1 VATDV
6 WALSVPAEADR
17 DAPMDRLRLTRRRLL
32 QGVGALGAVLDWPR
46 GGLAEPPVLQVRAAA
61 DLQVLDPA
69 HRKAQAEG
77 DILRCILP
85 RLIEW
90 RTGDDW
96 SWRLGA
102 AAAIEQDGPSRV
114 RFRLRP
120 GIRFTGGFGE
130 VTADDVKF
138 SYERIA
144 DPAEESAYR
153 DDFAALERVEVVDRY
168 AGVILLK
175 QPFAPLWTSTLPS
188 ASGCIVSREA
198 VTAAGGRFTTVPP
211 ATAGPYRI
219 AEWRPKQRLTLV
231 RDPGWTGPPGGFE
244 EIRLLP
250 IEDEKAAELAFDAGE
265 VDYTAISVS
274 SIPSYRRSQ
283 APGIRLFEKNSL
295 DYVWLGM
302 NIAAPP
308 FDDIRVRR
316 AVQRAVDV
324 DQVLEAA
331 YFGLAPRATGII
343 APGLIGH
350 RPKLLGDPRPD
361 PEEARALLAEAGLG
375 GGFACR
381 LDIEAKAERL
391 LAAQVIQANLAAV
404 GIAVEINQHD
414 SGTFW
419 SLGSEA
425 DGDTWRSL
433 QLILQKYGMQPDP
446 AFATAWFTPGQVG
459 IWNWERFASAEF
471 GALHRQAMVA
481 TDPAER
487 DRMYRRMQDLMEES
501 AAYVFLTHEV
511 NAAVCRDTIAP
522 ALLPDGG
529 VVLPEFRSV

>member
-1 VATDV
+1 MRQTGRV
-6 WALSVPAEADR
+6 
-17 DAPMDRLRLTRRRLL
+17 LR
-32 QGVGALGAVLDWPR
+32 
-46 GGLAEPPVLQVRAAA
+46 VRAAA

-90 RTGDDW
+90 RTGDTW
-96 SWRLGA
+96 GWRLGA
-102 AAAIEQDGPSRV
+102 AAAIEQDGPTRV
-114 RFRLRP
+114 RFTLRP
-120 GIRFTGGFGE
+120 GIMFTGGFGE
-130 VTADDVKF
+130 LTADDVKF
-138 SYERIA
+138 SFERIA
-144 DPAEESAYR
+144 DPAEASEYR

-168 AGVILLK
+168 AGVIVLK
-175 QPFAPLWTSTLPS
+175 EPFAPLWTSTLPS
-188 ASGCIVSREA
+188 ASGCIVSRTA
-198 VTAAGGRFTTVPP
+198 VTQAGGRFTTVPP

-231 RDPGWTGPPGGFE
+231 RDPGWNGPPRRVRGDPHPADRGREGGRA
-244 EIRLLP
+244 RLRC
-250 IEDEKAAELAFDAGE
+250 
-265 VDYTAISVS
+265 
-274 SIPSYRRSQ
+274 RRGRLHRDQRQLDPDLSERP
-283 APGIRLFEKNSL
+283 APGVSLSEKTSL
-295 DYVWLGM
+295 DYVWLGI
-302 NIAAPP
+302 NTAAPP
-308 FDDIRVRR
+308 FDDLRVRR

-331 YFGLAPRATGII
+331 YFGLARRATGII

-361 PEEARALLAEAGLG
+361 PEEARALLAEAGLA
-375 GGFACR
+375 GGFACT

-425 DGDTWRSL
+425 DGESWRSL

-446 AFATAWFTPGQVG
+446 AFATAWFTPEQVG
-459 IWNWERFASAEF
+459 IWNWERFSSAEF
-471 GALHRQAMVA
+471 GALHRQAMVE
-481 TDPAER
+481 TDPAVR

-501 AAYVFLTHEV
+501 GAYVFLTHEV
-511 NAAVCRDTIAP
+511 NAAVYRDTLAP

-529 VVLPEFRSV
+529 VVLPEFRPP

>member
-1 VATDV
+1 
-6 WALSVPAEADR
+6 LHE
-17 DAPMDRLRLTRRRLL
+17 LTRRRLL
-32 QGVGALGAVLDWPR
+32 LSAGALAAAASGPRPGAAADRVVLR
-46 GGLAEPPVLQVRAAA
+46 VRAAA

-69 HRKAQAEG
+69 HRNAQAEG

-90 RTGDDW
+90 RTGGEW
-96 SWRLGA
+96 GWRLGA
-102 AAAIEQDGPSRV
+102 AAAIEQDGPVRV

-120 GIRFTGGFGE
+120 GILFSGGFGE
-130 VTADDVKF
+130 LTADDVKF

-144 DPAEESAYR
+144 DPAEASAYR

-168 AGVILLK
+168 TAVMVLK
-175 QPFAPLWTSTLPS
+175 EPFAPLWSSTLPS
-188 ASGCIVSREA
+188 ASGCIVSRKA
-198 VTAAGGRFTTVPP
+198 VTATGGRFTTVPP

-219 AEWRPKQRLTLV
+219 GEWQPKQRLTLV
-231 RDPGWTGPPGGFE
+231 RDPDWNGSPGGFE
-244 EIRLLP
+244 AIRILP

-265 VDYTAISVS
+265 LDYTAISVS
-274 SIPSYRRSQ
+274 SIPSYRTSA
-283 APGIRLFEKNSL
+283 APGVRLSEKGSL
-295 DYVWLGM
+295 DYLWLGM
-302 NIAAPP
+302 NMAAPP

-331 YFGLAPRATGII
+331 YFGLARRATGVI

-350 RPKLLGDPRPD
+350 RPQLQGDPRPD
-361 PEEARALLAEAGLG
+361 PEEARALLAEAGFS
-375 GGFACR
+375 GGFACT

-425 DGDTWRSL
+425 EGETWRSL

-459 IWNWERFASAEF
+459 IWNWERFSNEEF
-471 GALHRQAMVA
+471 GALHKQAMVE
-481 TDPAER
+481 TDPAAR
-487 DRMYRRMQDLMEES
+487 DRMYRRMQNLMEES
-501 AAYVFLTHEV
+501 GAYVFLTHEV
-511 NAAVCRDTIAP
+511 NAAVWRDPLAP

-529 VVLPEFRSV
+529 VVLPEFRPL

>member
-1 VATDV
+1 
-6 WALSVPAEADR
+6 
-17 DAPMDRLRLTRRRLL
+17 LRKFTRRLL
-32 QGVGALGAVLDWPR
+32 LQSI
-46 GGLAEPPVLQVRAAA
+46 GGLAAASARARLGAAREPNLLRVRAAA

-77 DILRCILP
+77 DILRCIFP

-90 RTGDDW
+90 RTGDEW
-96 SWRLGA
+96 GWRLGA
-102 AAAIEQDGPSRV
+102 AAAVEQDGPLRV
-114 RFRLRP
+114 RFTLRP
-120 GIRFTGGFGE
+120 GIMFTGGFGE
-130 VTADDVKF
+130 LTADDVKF
-138 SYERIA
+138 SYERIT
-144 DPAEESAYR
+144 DPAEASEYR

-168 AGVILLK
+168 AGAIVLK

-188 ASGCIVSREA
+188 ASGCIVSRAA
-198 VTAAGGRFTTVPP
+198 VMQAGGRFTTVPP

-219 AEWRPKQRLTLV
+219 AEWRPKQRLTLA
-231 RDPGWTGPPGGFE
+231 RDPAWNGPPGGYE
-244 EIRLLP
+244 EIRILP

-274 SIPSYRRSQ
+274 SILNYRATEDRAVHLS
-283 APGIRLFEKNSL
+283 EKSSL

-302 NIAAPP
+302 NTAAPP
-308 FDDIRVRR
+308 FDDLRVRR
-316 AVQRAVDV
+316 AVQRAIDV

-331 YFGLAPRATGII
+331 YFGVAQRATGII

-350 RPKLLGDPRPD
+350 RPQLLGDPTPNL
-361 PEEARALLAEAGLG
+361 EEAQALLAEAGLAS
-375 GGFACR
+375 GFACA

-391 LAAQVIQANLAAV
+391 LAAQVIQANLAAI
-404 GIAVEINQHD
+404 GISAEINQHD

-425 DGDTWRSL
+425 AGNDWRAL

-446 AFATAWFTPGQVG
+446 AFATAWFTPEQVG
-459 IWNWERFASAEF
+459 IWNWERFANEEF

-481 TDPAER
+481 TDPAAR
-487 DRMYRRMQDLMEES
+487 DPMYRRMQDLMEVS
-501 AAYVFLTHEV
+501 GAYVFLTHEV
-511 NAAVCRDTIAP
+511 NAAVFRDTLAP

-529 VVLPEFRSV
+529 VVLPEFRVA